1 MGNTLSSKPAIKSPL
16 TISSDT
22 VVPLHRFDDTPIT
35 RNVIVEFTMKFDDVL
50 DPDKLRLSL
59 EKLLTRPDWRKLGAR
74 LRLNTDNKLEYHIP
88 DSFSEKRPSFT
99 YSHVEHNVEI
109 SRHPTGCR
117 LPKATAKPAVLSDP
131 EEFAPLLRRWDAPRR
146 LSDYLYTDAPQL
158 SLHIVSF
165 TDATIVSLSWP
176 HTLLDA
182 MGRKELLDAWIAVLE
197 GREDDVKPLLGVLQD
212 PLEPLG
218 KDPQEPYVLAHRRL
232 SSIQALIFAITYI
245 WTTLF
250 WSRGEDTRMLCV
262 PASHVRCLHKGAL
275 DYLASQTDEDE
286 KAKPFVS
293 EGDVLSGWVT
303 RLALRHLQHTE
314 KTVSI
319 MNAFGMRSVLSKDLL
334 PQTHAYVG
342 NAVAGVW
349 AFVSMRDL
357 FARPL
362 GHVAASV
369 RRSIAEQGTRAQVE
383 ARAAI
388 DVAAGKKGKTA
399 LFGDPTM
406 VPMMISNW
414 SKAKFFDTD
423 FSAAVVRPGADPA
436 KRANKI
442 GRPSYVQ
449 PNGLIK
455 AMPTRNSFPIVGKD
469 AAGNYW
475 LSGTLRKGLWE
486 QVQEE
491 MDAEYYYLSRQFAK
505 A

>member
-1 MGNTLSSKPAIKSPL
+1 MGNILSSKPAIKSPL

-22 VVPLHRFDDTPIT
+22 VIPLHRFDDTPIN
-35 RNVIVEFTMKFDDVL
+35 RKVIVEFTMRFDDVL
-50 DPDKLRLSL
+50 NPDKLRLSL
-59 EKLLTRPDWRKLGAR
+59 EKLLSRRDWRKLGAR
-74 LRLNTDNKLEYHIP
+74 LRLTGDGKLEYHIP
-88 DSFSEKRPSFT
+88 DSFSEKRPAFA
-99 YSHVEHNVEI
+99 YSHIEHNVEI
-109 SRHPTGCR
+109 ARHPTGCR
-117 LPKATAKPAVLSDP
+117 LPRAAAKPAVLSDP
-131 EEFAPLLRRWDAPRR
+131 EEFAPLLRRWGAPRR
-146 LSDYLYTDAPQL
+146 LSDYLYIDAPQL

-197 GREDDVKPLLGVLQD
+197 GRDDDVKPLYGVLQD
-212 PLEPLG
+212 PLESLG
-218 KDPQEPYVLAHRRL
+218 TDPQEPYVLAHRRL
-232 SSIQALIFAITYI
+232 APIQALIFAISYI

-250 WSRGEDTRMLCV
+250 WSRGEDTRMVCV
-262 PASHVRCLHKGAL
+262 PAAHVQSLHKGAL
-275 DYLASQTDEDE
+275 DYLASQTAEDE
-286 KAKPFVS
+286 KVKPFVS

-314 KTVSI
+314 QTVSI
-319 MNAFGMRSVLSKDLL
+319 MNAFGMRSVLAKDLL

-357 FARPL
+357 FTRPL
-362 GHVAASV
+362 GYVAAAV
-369 RRSIAEQGTRAQVE
+369 RQSIAEQGTRAQVE
-383 ARAAI
+383 ARAAL
-388 DVAAGKKGKTA
+388 DLAAWKRGKSA
-399 LFGDPTM
+399 MYGDPVM
-406 VPMMISNW
+406 VPVMISNW

-423 FSAAVVRPGADPA
+423 FSAAVVRPGADPE

-442 GRPSYVQ
+442 GRPSYIQ
-449 PNGLIK
+449 PNGLING
-455 AMPTRNSFPIVGKD
+455 MPTRNSFPIVGKD

-475 LSGTLRKGLWE
+475 LSGTLQRGLWK

-491 MDAEYYYLSRQFAK
+491 MDAEYYYLSGQLVK